1 MSDGQPPTSSQ
12 IDKQKSTNFNNHQLA
27 ELAVIILTYNEAK
40 HIEACIH
47 SVNWADRVIVFDRYS
62 DDETIELAREAGAE
76 IGQEKFQNFAQQRNA
91 ALEHVETNWVF
102 FVDADERGTPE
113 LGIEIQQVING
124 CSESGWF
131 VPRHNYIFGRLT
143 LGAGWFPDYQL
154 RLFRQGRVR
163 YERPVHEVAVVD
175 GDVGYLK
182 NPLIHYNYRD
192 PSHFHAKQGAYTDFD
207 AQILKDN
214 GVYPKLHSPLSQP
227 LRQFWWRFATLKG
240 YQEGAHGLRLSA
252 YMAYYEWVKY
262 RKLKRLWRKNNSE
275 EDVRDQ

>member
-1 MSDGQPPTSSQ
+1 
-12 IDKQKSTNFNNHQLA
+12 
-27 ELAVIILTYNEAK
+27 
-40 HIEACIH
+40 
-47 SVNWADRVIVFDRYS
+47 
-62 DDETIELAREAGAE
+62 
-76 IGQEKFQNFAQQRNA
+76 
-91 ALEHVETNWVF
+91 
-102 FVDADERGTPE
+102 
-113 LGIEIQQVING
+113 
-124 CSESGWF
+124 
-131 VPRHNYIFGRLT
+131 
-143 LGAGWFPDYQL
+143 
-154 RLFRQGRVR
+154 

>member
-91 ALEHVETNWVF
+91 ALEHIETDWVF

-113 LGIEIQQVING
+113 LGIEIRQVING
-124 CSESGWF
+124 RSESGWF

-143 LGAGWFPDYQL
+143 LGAGWFPDYQM

-163 YERPVHEVAVVD
+163 YKRPVHEVAVVD

-240 YQEGAHGLRLSA
+240 YQEGTHGLRLSA

-262 RKLKRLWRKNNSE
+262 RKLKRLWRKKNSE
-275 EDVRDQ
+275 EDVRHQ